1 MRYYQMEYVGNVGW
15 INLTDTVKNTCVVVV
30 GEGDSEVTC
39 EREANHEYDGIVKK
53 DDGTEIQAS
62 MHVCDRHKI
71 IFEEF
76 MNEQG
81 EYQ

>member
-1 MRYYQMEYVGNVGW
+1 MEYVGNAGW
-15 INLTDTVKNTCVVVV
+15 INLTDTIKHTCVVVV

-39 EREANHEYDGIVKK
+39 EREANHEYNGTVVKEDGEEVK
-53 DDGTEIQAS
+53 S
-62 MHVCDRHKI
+62 LMHVCDRHQI

-76 MNEQG
+76 MNDQG

>member
-15 INLTDTVKNTCVVVV
+15 TNLTDTIKHTCVVVV

-39 EREANHEYDGIVKK
+39 QREANHEYNGTVVKEDGEEVK
-53 DDGTEIQAS
+53 S
-62 MHVCDRHKI
+62 LMHVCDRHQI

-76 MNEQG
+76 MNDQG